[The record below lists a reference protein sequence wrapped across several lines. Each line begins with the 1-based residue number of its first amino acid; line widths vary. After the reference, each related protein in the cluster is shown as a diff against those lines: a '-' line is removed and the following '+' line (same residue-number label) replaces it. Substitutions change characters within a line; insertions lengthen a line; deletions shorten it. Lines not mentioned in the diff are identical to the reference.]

1 MRGKRSVFKK
11 GDKIIIDPPKIVL
24 EKTDAVCIPALPPLL
39 HYAIALNVDD
49 PAKLGLSKNPNYA
62 YIRCVDPGEPYT
74 EDETVIFRC
83 RRVQL

>member
-1 MRGKRSVFKK
+1 MRRKRSFKK

-24 EKTDAVCIPALPPLL
+24 EKTDAVCIHALPPLL

-62 YIRCVDPGEPYT
+62 YIRCVDPREPYT
-74 EDETVIFRC
+74 EDGTVIFRC

>member
-24 EKTDAVCIPALPPLL
+24 EKTDAVCIHALPLLL

-49 PAKLGLSKNPNYA
+49 PAKLGLSKNLNYA
-62 YIRCVDPGEPYT
+62 YIQCV
-74 EDETVIFRC
+74 
-83 RRVQL
+83 